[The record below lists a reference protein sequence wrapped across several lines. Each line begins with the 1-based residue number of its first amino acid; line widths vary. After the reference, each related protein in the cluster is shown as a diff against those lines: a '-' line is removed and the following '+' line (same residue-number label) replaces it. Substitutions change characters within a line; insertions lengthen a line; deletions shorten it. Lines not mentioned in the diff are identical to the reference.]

1 MNDEKNTNE
10 ELEIRPD
17 ELESGEDLSTSDDVE
32 FVETDAMG
40 DELKD
45 KAKLKS
51 LRAELSKSQSESR
64 DNLTALQ
71 RSRADYVNLKR
82 ELDEV
87 RTTTKQKTIESV
99 VEDFLPIVD
108 SFDMA
113 MANKAVWESVDKNWR
128 IGIEYIY
135 SQFQS
140 TLAGFGIEPI
150 DKVGAE
156 FDPGFHEPIEVKE
169 TEDANNDHK
178 IASIIQKGYKIG
190 DKVIRPARVIVWKFG
205 K

>member
-10 ELEIRPD
+10 ELEIRPE
-17 ELESGEDLSTSDDVE
+17 ELESDDVE

-45 KAKLKS
+45 KTKLKT
-51 LRAELSKSQSESR
+51 LRAELAKSQIESR
-64 DNLTALQ
+64 ENLTALQ

-113 MANKAVWESVDKNWR
+113 MSNKAVWESVDKNWR

-135 SQFQS
+135 NQFQN

-150 DKVGAE
+150 DKIGAE
-156 FDPGFHEPIEVKE
+156 FDPSFHEPIETKE
-169 TEDANNDHK
+169 TENNSDDHK
-178 IASIIQKGYKIG
+178 IASIIQKGYKMG
-190 DKVIRPARVIVWKFG
+190 NRVIRPARVIVWKM